1 MSDELP
7 SASQNTDKEI
17 WKKPGAEIGRE
28 YYQPSIHVT
37 ASGSIGIDV
46 GGHVI
51 VMAVEKW
58 HQCGLLRLHLE
69 NLIRPMDDPHF

>member
-1 MSDELP
+1 MIEIP
-7 SASQNTDKEI
+7 PPAKNTDKEI
-17 WKKPGAEIGRE
+17 WRRSGPENPGE

-37 ASGSIGIDV
+37 ASGSIGINV

-69 NLIRPMDDPHF
+69 SLIRPVDDL